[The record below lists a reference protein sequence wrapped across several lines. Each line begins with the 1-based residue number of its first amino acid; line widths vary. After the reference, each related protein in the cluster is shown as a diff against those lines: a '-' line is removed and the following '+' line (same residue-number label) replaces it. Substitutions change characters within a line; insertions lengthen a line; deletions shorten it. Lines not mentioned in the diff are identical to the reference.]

1 MKFLKLLFSQKSI
14 DIKFLTIMAVASGLA
29 NAFILA
35 IINQSAE
42 MASNEDVSFYYLGV
56 FIVVFAIFY
65 IAKKR
70 ALIYSA
76 NHIENAVRDIKIR
89 ISDKIRHAELS
100 TMDKFEQKNSQIYNT
115 LVQDT
120 SLLAY
125 VGSIMIDSAASS
137 IMLLF
142 ALGYMF
148 FISPIAFAIT
158 FIIISFGSYYYL
170 SLNTHVLKKSH
181 EATKV
186 EHNLLDSLIGMLSG
200 FNEIKINRLK
210 SDRVFASHSDIAQD
224 LRDKKTEISLDYVS
238 ITMFFQVLLYLLL
251 ALVLFVLPHLD
262 MVDSAVIIKIIA
274 SLLFIMSPLE
284 KIIDSIPII
293 SKADVAIVNIQK
305 LEKQLDS
312 NEIIVKNYELD
323 PIKKFDTIELNS
335 IEFNYYDKQGEKSF
349 GVGAIDLKINSGDI
363 IFIVGGNGSGKSTLI
378 KLLLGLYFP
387 HKGSISCDNKE
398 IVDQNYAQYRDLF
411 SIVLTDFHLFDKLY
425 GVQEDNSSK
434 VNKLLEKMGLS
445 SKTAF
450 VDGAFTNLDLSTG
463 QRKRV
468 ALINSI
474 LEDKQI
480 YVFDEWASDQDP
492 EFREYFYNTLLKELK
507 AQGKTIIAVTHDDKY
522 FGIAD
527 KIYKLTYGK
536 LSKFENI

>member
-1 MKFLKLLFSQKSI
+1 
-14 DIKFLTIMAVASGLA
+14 
-29 NAFILA
+29 
-35 IINQSAE
+35 
-42 MASNEDVSFYYLGV
+42 
-56 FIVVFAIFY
+56 
-65 IAKKR
+65 
-70 ALIYSA
+70 
-76 NHIENAVRDIKIR
+76 
-89 ISDKIRHAELS
+89 
-100 TMDKFEQKNSQIYNT
+100 
-115 LVQDT
+115 
-120 SLLAY
+120 
-125 VGSIMIDSAASS
+125 
-137 IMLLF
+137 
-142 ALGYMF
+142 
-148 FISPIAFAIT
+148 
-158 FIIISFGSYYYL
+158 
-170 SLNTHVLKKSH
+170 
-181 EATKV
+181 
-186 EHNLLDSLIGMLSG
+186 
-200 FNEIKINRLK
+200 
-210 SDRVFASHSDIAQD
+210 
-224 LRDKKTEISLDYVS
+224 
-238 ITMFFQVLLYLLL
+238 
-251 ALVLFVLPHLD
+251 
-262 MVDSAVIIKIIA
+262 
-274 SLLFIMSPLE
+274 
-284 KIIDSIPII
+284 
-293 SKADVAIVNIQK
+293 
-305 LEKQLDS
+305 
-312 NEIIVKNYELD
+312 
-323 PIKKFDTIELNS
+323 
-335 IEFNYYDKQGEKSF
+335 
-349 GVGAIDLKINSGDI
+349 
-363 IFIVGGNGSGKSTLI
+363 VGGNGSGKSTLI

>member
-14 DIKFLTIMAVASGLA
+14 DLKFLTIMAVASGLA

-56 FIVVFAIFY
+56 FVVVFAIFY
-65 IAKKR
+65 TTKKR

-76 NHIENAVRDIKIR
+76 NHIESVVRDIKIR

-125 VGSIMIDSAASS
+125 VGSIMVDSAASS

-158 FIIISFGSYYYL
+158 FIVIGFGSYYYL
-170 SLNTHVLKKSH
+170 SLNTYVLKKSH

-210 SDRVFASHSDIAQD
+210 SDRVFAGHSDIAQD